1 MSAMNKKLVIASV
14 LVAAAL
20 TGIFS
25 TTTAYA
31 TYDGGDESETNTELK
46 SKQSNTGSGGSTN
59 FNCGDSS
66 IAEDTDAGLA
76 DIEAC
81 GTLSAEVLTDI
92 LGAVR

>member
-66 IAEDTDAGLA
+66 INSVEESPLVVDL
-76 DIEAC
+76 C
-81 GTLSAEVLTDI
+81 GTAAIEIAD
-92 LGAVR
+92 GDAAAP